1 MNDLCFVE
9 SQELGLAMWRRE
21 SFSAELRDKGAAAT
35 DEAAVTAALK
45 SFGKT
50 DGARFIKGI
59 ADGLASY
66 DWRTSSTP
74 GLDNDER
81 MRQAI
86 FRGSSGYKEIRA
98 QLLKHLSDHEDRVGQ
113 AAKIV
118 MIALGYK

>member
-1 MNDLCFVE
+1 
-9 SQELGLAMWRRE
+9 MWRRE